1 MGTDQ
6 KLESLKRRV
15 SLREGYTSTDIY
27 GYNNPKYLA
36 DAQLIRDQIAEMQ
49 GDQLISDDRLAQ
61 HLVAYR
67 VGYQAEIAY
76 FQGTHPRPKGDG
88 EVAEPTVTIEHLR
101 SRLAIR
107 GQNQDDEN
115 EHTSGAS
122 WEGSS
127 QAIRDRLAEMETA
140 EALDEVD
147 FERGRDEG
155 VAMIERYSHAL
166 SYVRSVVEI
175 RSAWKNMSPY
185 TNGFTQAYVEGLAEM
200 ESEKQ
205 AQQEFESGRR
215 AALDVSVVSSYDYVR
230 SVVESRQ
237 RSTPGTPTS
246 RGFTQGYVDRL
257 AMLEAEIKA
266 KDAPCPTCGGCR
278 CS

>member
-15 SLREGYTSTDIY
+15 SLREGYTSTGTY

-36 DAQLIRDQIAEMQ
+36 DTQLIRDQIAEMQ

-61 HLVAYR
+61 HLAAYR

-76 FQGTHPRPKGDG
+76 FQGAHPRPKGDG

-107 GQNQDDEN
+107 EKNHKC
-115 EHTSGAS
+115 EHTSDAS

-127 QAIRDRLAEMETA
+127 QAIRDRLAEMEAA

-175 RSAWKNMSPY
+175 RSTWKNMSPY

-215 AALDVSVVSSYDYVR
+215 AALDVSVVSSYDHVR

>member
-15 SLREGYTSTDIY
+15 SLRWGYTSTDIY

-36 DAQLIRDQIAEMQ
+36 DTQLIRDQITEMQ
-49 GDQLISDDRLAQ
+49 GDQPTSDDRLAQ
-61 HLVAYR
+61 HLAAYR
-67 VGYQAEIAY
+67 VGYQAEIAH
-76 FQGTHPRPKGDG
+76 FQGTHPRPKGDV

-107 GQNQDDEN
+107 EKNHKS
-115 EHTSGAS
+115 EHTSDAS

-127 QAIRDRLAEMETA
+127 QAIRDRLAEMEAA

-175 RSAWKNMSPY
+175 RSTWKNMSPY

-200 ESEKQ
+200 ESEEQ

-237 RSTPGTPTS
+237 RSTTSNPTS

-278 CS
+278 RS